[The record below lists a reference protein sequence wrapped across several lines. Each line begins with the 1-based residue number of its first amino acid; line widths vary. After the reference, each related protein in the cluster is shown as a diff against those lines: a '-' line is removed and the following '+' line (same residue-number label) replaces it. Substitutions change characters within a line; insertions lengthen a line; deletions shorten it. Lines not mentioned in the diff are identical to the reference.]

1 MHAPWR
7 RYAPWLLGWA
17 VLLLAGWLAIVR
29 IDIAQRRSIFQD
41 QARSAHRLF
50 SQQAAQLEAVLATL
64 VLLSPDAGGAAGPEQ
79 RLPALYP
86 QLLAVLRHDAAQ
98 PWPDA
103 ALNEAQ
109 DRSRITRHAVLG
121 AVDAAAAR
129 YWLVHSGNPLS
140 FALHIDMRRMVPW
153 REWPLQE
160 AGPVRVELVHAG
172 QTVVLQA
179 GQQPDLAP
187 AGLTEGF
194 VFAQSL
200 ASNSQPFELRLRRA
214 TGPVQWPWA
223 LLSAW
228 ALALTLSAAVLA
240 GWQRT
245 RRERQRAIGLLR
257 VQRVAWLNAQG
268 ELAAG
273 IAHELNQPL
282 TAVLSNTQ
290 AAVRL
295 LADEPPAL
303 ATAQHAMLQAAAQ
316 ARRAG
321 DVLARLRRLIEAPP
335 TAATATTP
343 AATAAPRSQP
353 VQMASVLRQVLE
365 LLEPELRRHGIDTA
379 LQGRA
384 GAVQADAVALE
395 QILHNLV
402 GNAMQALQSVP
413 IGQRQL
419 RLRLGSDQHC
429 GVLSVCDSGPGIA
442 PAALARVFEPFYT
455 TRADGLGLGLSLC
468 ESLALGMHGTLTARN
483 AVPRGAEFRLALP
496 LAEKTP

>member
-1 MHAPWR
+1 MRAQWR
-7 RYAPWLLGWA
+7 SSAPWLLGGA
-17 VLLLAGWLAIVR
+17 ALLLAGWLLIVR
-29 IDIAQRRSIFQD
+29 IDIAQRRDIFQD
-41 QARSAHRLF
+41 QGRIAHRLF
-50 SQQAAQLEAVLATL
+50 SQQASQLDAVLATL

-86 QLLAVLRHDAAQ
+86 QVLAVLRHDAAQ
-98 PWPDA
+98 PWPDP
-103 ALNEAQ
+103 ALNEAEE
-109 DRSRITRHAVLG
+109 RSRATRHAALG
-121 AVDAAAAR
+121 PVDAPAAR
-129 YWLVHSGNPLS
+129 YVLVQAGEPLS
-140 FALHIDMRRMVPW
+140 FALHIDLQRMVPW
-153 REWPLQE
+153 AEWPLAQ

-172 QTVVLQA
+172 LIVVLQA

-194 VFAQSL
+194 VFAQRL
-200 ASNSQPFELRLRRA
+200 ASASQPFELRLRRA

-223 LLSAW
+223 LLGGW
-228 ALALTLSAAVLA
+228 TLAVTLSAAVLA
-240 GWQRT
+240 GWHRT
-245 RRERQRAIGLLR
+245 RRLRHRAEGLLR
-257 VQRVAWLNAQG
+257 VNRVAWLNAQG

-303 ATAQHAMLQAAAQ
+303 ATVQHAMLQAAAQ

-321 DVLARLRRLIEAPP
+321 KVLARLRSLIEASP
-335 TAATATTP
+335 TAATA
-343 AATAAPRSQP
+343 APHRQP
-353 VQMASVLRQVLE
+353 VQMESVLRQVLE
-365 LLEPELRRHGIDTA
+365 LLEPELRRHGIDSV
-379 LQGRA
+379 LQGQA
-384 GAVQADAVALE
+384 PAVQADAVALE
-395 QILHNLV
+395 QILHNLI
-402 GNAMQALQSVP
+402 GNAVQALQAVP

-419 RLRLGSDQHC
+419 RLQFGSDQHC
-429 GVLSVCDSGPGIA
+429 GVLTVRDSGPGIA

-468 ESLALGMHGTLTARN
+468 ESLAQGMHGTLTAHN
-483 AVPRGAEFRLALP
+483 AAPCGAEFRLALP